1 MRRIFARK
9 FEGGGEMKRK
19 GLLKKGLAVTLAL
32 TMVVPG
38 GLSVSAEEVGQ
49 TETQETE
56 PGVTEED
63 QIPEEGKNPEDV
75 QETKEQEGVP
85 SEEEKESSE
94 KKEDVTE
101 ETSRDV
107 QDLAESEEKEAA
119 EGDEITAED
128 VVTMTKPD
136 GTAVHYKS
144 IQEAVTAVPDYDYKE
159 NKGMYTIQL
168 QKDVSED
175 VKIPENKY
183 IVMDLAGHKLT
194 NVAGHT
200 VTNCSMR
207 TKISDTVGGGIV
219 DNLTHGKG
227 AVYND
232 VNASITLNGGMFTRS
247 AEASTDGSSAGGN
260 SWYVLKNY
268 GEMTINKGVSV
279 KFSDGNPGYFSSL
292 IGNGWQNGAQA
303 ESGNNGEPKPSAS
316 KKKASL
322 RIAGGTFTGGKIVV
336 KNDDYGTLKI
346 SAGTFS
352 QPTAGYYNIL
362 NNNTAEISGGSFE
375 AEGTAVGSIHYDGG
389 ANNGDITVTGGTFT
403 SAEEEALQLLGGAK
417 GTVNGGTFTS
427 IGSSAVSVEGGSS
440 VTVTGGSFS
449 ARDKETAVIFMDD
462 HASSKAQISGGSFKN
477 TTQEHVANKENSF
490 AEGYGPVDPDRDGTF
505 EMGVVDAGA
514 IVTEKD
520 GTVTSYATLREA
532 AKAAPEGSTVQL
544 QRDAVLGQWGIETSQ
559 FGVTLDLNGHKI
571 DGSAVTGN
579 RGRAVYLH
587 TSYGTTP
594 SEGIDRIVR
603 VINSSDQ
610 EAKISAR
617 IPVESSCGNSEYSL
631 PVEIAENV
639 SLEVLEGGTDAVKL
653 GSSTYLIYTEKSAE
667 YIKNGGFKA
676 EAEGEVRIYGTYSS
690 AASAAAGKTVEML
703 HDYTGSDTISS
714 GSAGGVLDL
723 GGHTYISQN
732 PNEIVDLNYDN
743 VDLTIK
749 NGTLKSGQASLKQ
762 AGITMLYN
770 KGSLTLDKVNLIVPG
785 SSYGIVTNGTN
796 KENKITLKDSVLDV
810 SDGFG
815 IYFPSSGSVKIENS
829 VIKAKQCGVQICS
842 GSLSVSGKD
851 TEITVTGNPEPKT
864 ESDGAIIDGA
874 AVSII
879 EREGYQDLGT
889 INIKE
894 GTFSSVSSSS
904 PVKAYKFNNTDKTE
918 QEWDEAGKYIE
929 ISGGTFSSKVPG
941 DLCAENYN
949 PVEVKDADGNITYG
963 VADEVKIDFLGGSL
977 RMDYKK
983 VDGSYDFTKTSLRFG
998 YQIQLPEGAVLESWK
1013 WDYGTSEENLFLTV
1027 KGEYKV
1033 PQADGSFVSNLV
1045 LTDAPV
1051 AKYDTLVYTALSVTY
1066 EKDGKT
1072 ITVTDKTESRSVKAV
1087 AEAIVNAP
1095 NAPASEREYAE
1106 GLLNAFNK
1114 KGWTGYY

>member
-1 MRRIFARK
+1 M
-9 FEGGGEMKRK
+9 
-19 GLLKKGLAVTLAL
+19 
-32 TMVVPG
+32 
-38 GLSVSAEEVGQ
+38 
-49 TETQETE
+49 
-56 PGVTEED
+56 
-63 QIPEEGKNPEDV
+63 
-75 QETKEQEGVP
+75 
-85 SEEEKESSE
+85 
-94 KKEDVTE
+94 
-101 ETSRDV
+101 
-107 QDLAESEEKEAA
+107 
-119 EGDEITAED
+119 
-128 VVTMTKPD
+128 
-136 GTAVHYKS
+136 
-144 IQEAVTAVPDYDYKE
+144 
-159 NKGMYTIQL
+159 
-168 QKDVSED
+168 
-175 VKIPENKY
+175 
-183 IVMDLAGHKLT
+183 
-194 NVAGHT
+194 
-200 VTNCSMR
+200 
-207 TKISDTVGGGIV
+207 
-219 DNLTHGKG
+219 
-227 AVYND
+227 
-232 VNASITLNGGMFTRS
+232 
-247 AEASTDGSSAGGN
+247 
-260 SWYVLKNY
+260 
-268 GEMTINKGVSV
+268 
-279 KFSDGNPGYFSSL
+279 
-292 IGNGWQNGAQA
+292 
-303 ESGNNGEPKPSAS
+303 
-316 KKKASL
+316 
-322 RIAGGTFTGGKIVV
+322 
-336 KNDDYGTLKI
+336 
-346 SAGTFS
+346 
-352 QPTAGYYNIL
+352 
-362 NNNTAEISGGSFE
+362 
-375 AEGTAVGSIHYDGG
+375 
-389 ANNGDITVTGGTFT
+389 
-403 SAEEEALQLLGGAK
+403 
-417 GTVNGGTFTS
+417 
-427 IGSSAVSVEGGSS
+427 
-440 VTVTGGSFS
+440 
-449 ARDKETAVIFMDD
+449 
-462 HASSKAQISGGSFKN
+462 
-477 TTQEHVANKENSF
+477 
-490 AEGYGPVDPDRDGTF
+490 
-505 EMGVVDAGA
+505 
-514 IVTEKD
+514 
-520 GTVTSYATLREA
+520 
-532 AKAAPEGSTVQL
+532 
-544 QRDAVLGQWGIETSQ
+544 
-559 FGVTLDLNGHKI
+559 
-571 DGSAVTGN
+571 
-579 RGRAVYLH
+579 
-587 TSYGTTP
+587 
-594 SEGIDRIVR
+594 
-603 VINSSDQ
+603 
-610 EAKISAR
+610 
-617 IPVESSCGNSEYSL
+617 
-631 PVEIAENV
+631 
-639 SLEVLEGGTDAVKL
+639 
-653 GSSTYLIYTEKSAE
+653 
-667 YIKNGGFKA
+667 
-676 EAEGEVRIYGTYSS
+676 
-690 AASAAAGKTVEML
+690 
-703 HDYTGSDTISS
+703 
-714 GSAGGVLDL
+714 LDL

-1027 KGEYKV
+1027 KGENKV

-1051 AKYDTLVYTALSVTY
+1051 DKYDTLVYTALSVTY
-1066 EKDGKT
+1066 KKDGQT

-1095 NAPASEREYAE
+1095 NATEAEKEYAR

-1114 KGWTGYY
+1114 NGWTGYY